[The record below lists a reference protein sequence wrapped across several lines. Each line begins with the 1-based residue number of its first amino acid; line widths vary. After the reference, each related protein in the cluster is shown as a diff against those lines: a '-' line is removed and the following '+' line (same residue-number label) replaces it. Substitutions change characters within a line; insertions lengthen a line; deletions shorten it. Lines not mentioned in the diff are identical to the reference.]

1 MAVQGGTRLYIDWIC
16 AGERGAGGVL
26 APADFGALLKALHHL
41 HNQWQLLQAMQLLL
55 HAQIPLFIIWCDHP
69 WVLLSF

>member
-1 MAVQGGTRLYIDWIC
+1 MAVYGGTRRYIDWIC

-41 HNQWQLLQAMQLLL
+41 HNQWQLLQAIQLLL

-69 WVLLSF
+69 WARLPF

>member
-1 MAVQGGTRLYIDWIC
+1 MVDHAKRSQMQVVQAVDTAMYGLLSDEPLDLVFVQRL
-16 AGERGAGGVL
+16 
-26 APADFGALLKALHHL
+26 FF
-41 HNQWQLLQAMQLLL
+41 QWQLLQAMQLLL